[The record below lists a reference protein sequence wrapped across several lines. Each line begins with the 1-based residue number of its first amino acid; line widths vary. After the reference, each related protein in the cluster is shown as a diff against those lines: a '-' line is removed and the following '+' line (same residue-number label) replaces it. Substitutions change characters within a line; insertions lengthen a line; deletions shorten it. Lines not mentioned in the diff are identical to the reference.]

1 VLQLR
6 HLAVLES
13 IHCLNII
20 QQRFIERRG
29 KPNETKRTFAV
40 KVMFSSWQFQLSS
53 HSTMEPR

>member
-20 QQRFIERRG
+20 QQRFY
-29 KPNETKRTFAV
+29 
-40 KVMFSSWQFQLSS
+40 
-53 HSTMEPR
+53 